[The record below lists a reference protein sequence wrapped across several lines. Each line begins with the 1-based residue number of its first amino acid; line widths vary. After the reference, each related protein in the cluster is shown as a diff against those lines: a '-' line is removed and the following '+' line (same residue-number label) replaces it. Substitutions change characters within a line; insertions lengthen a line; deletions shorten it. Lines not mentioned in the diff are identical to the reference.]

1 MGRRPGPEVNGERCI
16 SKPMNRPKGGTLALQ
31 DGEEVSYVKIYE
43 DLNWAE
49 EEPKNANRL
58 FLVSRK

>member
-1 MGRRPGPEVNGERCI
+1 MGRRPGPEVNEERCT
-16 SKPMNRPKGGTLALQ
+16 SKPMNRPKGGTLTLQ
-31 DGEEVSYVKIYE
+31 DGEEVSYVKIYG

-58 FLVSRK
+58 FLVARK